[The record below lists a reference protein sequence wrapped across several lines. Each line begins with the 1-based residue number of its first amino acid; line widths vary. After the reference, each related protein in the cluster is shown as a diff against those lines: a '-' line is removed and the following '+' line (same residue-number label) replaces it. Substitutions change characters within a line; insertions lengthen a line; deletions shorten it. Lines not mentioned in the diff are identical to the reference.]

1 MATVPL
7 APTVPS
13 QPPTDRVPAKRR
25 RQIVA
30 DEFLGRA
37 WGKGWLPRP
46 DLDPER
52 LIAAACGPG
61 RQGDL
66 EEGGWRQRLDVLTQA
81 LEAEAFL
88 NRLGRTIAYG
98 QLVMALRNRLLGQ
111 DLWRRHPEIADY
123 PIRSPILVIGQMRS
137 GTTRMQRLLACDPRF
152 AFTRFFESWAPFP
165 GRASWDDRPLR
176 AWVGLRCAHLINPE
190 FRYIHPTGLREADEE
205 IGLQN
210 MSIFGAAFEAQWR
223 VPSFA
228 AHIEAVDAR
237 PIYAEFKR
245 QLQTIGW
252 LRRGERPR
260 PWVLKLPQFAQ
271 DAEALLATFPDARI
285 VVVERDRA
293 DVVASSAS
301 LVRNQMLVQSD
312 HVDGDWIGREWVRK
326 TQLRQARLTAAL
338 SGSAAPRATVR
349 FEAFA
354 ADWAGEMVRAYA
366 ALGLPLTSEVRHR
379 MEAFLTAP
387 EHRALAKHRYSPGDF
402 GLSGPQSAG
411 LPEGSSS
418 ARDA

>member
-7 APTVPS
+7 ATPVLA
-13 QPPTDRVPAKRR
+13 QPPAAPTAAKRR
-25 RQIVA
+25 QQVIA
-30 DEFLGRA
+30 DELLGGA
-37 WGKGWLPRP
+37 WRKGWLPRP
-46 DLDPER
+46 ELDPER
-52 LIAAACGPG
+52 LIAAACGPD

-66 EEGGWRQRLDVLTQA
+66 EEGCWRERLEVLTQS
-81 LEAEAFL
+81 LEAEASL

-123 PIRSPILVIGQMRS
+123 PIQSPVLVIGQMRS
-137 GTTRMQRLLACDPRF
+137 GTTRVQRLLARDPRF
-152 AFTRFFESWAPFP
+152 TFTRFFESWAPFP
-165 GRASWDDRPLR
+165 GRASWDDRALR
-176 AWVGLRCAHLINPE
+176 AWAGLRCAHLLNPE

-210 MSIFGAAFEAQWR
+210 MSIFGSAFEAQWR

-228 AHIEAVDAR
+228 ALLEAADAR
-237 PIYAEFKR
+237 PVYAEFKR

-252 LRRGERPR
+252 LRRSERPR

-285 VVVERDRA
+285 VVVERDRP

-312 HVDGDWIGREWVRK
+312 HVDGEWIGREWVRK

-338 SGSAAPRATVR
+338 AGSAAPRATVR

-354 ADWAGEMVRAYA
+354 ADWEGEMTKAYA
-366 ALGLPLTSEVRHR
+366 ALGVPLTSRVRRR
-379 MEAFLTAP
+379 METFLTAP
-387 EHRALAKHRYSPGDF
+387 EHRALAKHRYTPADF
-402 GLSGPQSAG
+402 GLPGTRPAQPTGDPISA
-411 LPEGSSS
+411 
-418 ARDA
+418 